1 MAMVKVSSLGIA
13 LGIASGLALAV
24 VARAGVHGN
33 TNSAQAA
40 GGAANSSSSSSSSSS
55 LSSSGSQSTEVS
67 PVAIDS
73 AKPIVER
80 VCQSCH
86 DIGVLSQTPHTADEW
101 PAIVQRMRSN
111 GADLN
116 SADAKLVVLYLQK
129 NYVAKP

>member
-1 MAMVKVSSLGIA
+1 MCLA
-13 LGIASGLALAV
+13 LAAASGLTLAV
-24 VARAGVHGN
+24 VAYAAAPGH
-33 TNSAQAA
+33 TDPAPAQAVGNVA
-40 GGAANSSSSSSSSSS
+40 VSTASSQSAEASSSITPADGAAD
-55 LSSSGSQSTEVS
+55 
-67 PVAIDS
+67 P
-73 AKPIVER
+73 AKAIVER

-116 SADAKLVVLYLQK
+116 SAQAKLVVTYLQN

>member
-1 MAMVKVSSLGIA
+1 MLKFPSLPVALGIVSGMAMVACTA
-13 LGIASGLALAV
+13 LPG
-24 VARAGVHGN
+24 H
-33 TNSAQAA
+33 TNPAQADSTQA
-40 GGAANSSSSSSSSSS
+40 VAAAAAS
-55 LSSSGSQSTEVS
+55 SQSASAVG
-67 PVAIDS
+67 PDP

-101 PAIVQRMRSN
+101 PAIVQRMRST

-116 SADAKLVVLYLQK
+116 SAQAKLVVEYLQK